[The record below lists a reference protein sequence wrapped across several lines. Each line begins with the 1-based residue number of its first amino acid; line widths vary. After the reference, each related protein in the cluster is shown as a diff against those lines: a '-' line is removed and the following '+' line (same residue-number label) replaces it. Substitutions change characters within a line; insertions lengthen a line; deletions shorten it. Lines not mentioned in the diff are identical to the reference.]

1 MPRTI
6 MLVLLTMLPGAA
18 LALQDAPKIEVEK
31 LADNVYLF
39 THNAHRS
46 LFVVTD
52 STILA
57 TDPQSVE
64 AAPRYVEEIRKISQA
79 PIKYLVYSHHHAD
92 HVSGGAA
99 FGDDVTI
106 VAHQGVL
113 DHIQGDILPPHI
125 TFAEET
131 SLYLDDLEVRLM
143 FPGPSET
150 ESNIIVHVPERGVA
164 FMVDAVG
171 VRVVPWRNM
180 SGSNPHEWL
189 AVLEKMDAIDFEILA
204 PGHGPTGKKENVGEY
219 IGYMTALIAAVQN
232 GIDKGQTLEQMQ
244 ASLELAKYT
253 DWTRYDEH
261 FDMNIEGVH
270 RELTK

>member
-1 MPRTI
+1 MTR
-6 MLVLLTMLPGAA
+6 LVLLVLWTLLAGGAYA
-18 LALQDAPKIEVEK
+18 QEPKIEVEK
-31 LADNVYLF
+31 LAENVYLF

-52 STILA
+52 SAVLA

-64 AAPRYVEEIRKISQA
+64 AAPRYAAEIRKISRA
-79 PIKYLVYSHHHAD
+79 PVKYLVYSHHHDD

-113 DHIQGDILPPHI
+113 AHIEGDILPPDI

-131 SLYLDDLEVRLM
+131 SLYLDDLEVRLL

-180 SGSNPHEWL
+180 SGSNPNEWL
-189 AVLEKMDAIDFEILA
+189 AVLEKLDELEFEILA
-204 PGHGPTGKKENVGEY
+204 PGHGPTGTKENVGEY
-219 IGYMTALIAAVQN
+219 IGYMKALIAAVQD

-244 ASLELAKYT
+244 ESLELAEYM
-253 DWTRYDEH
+253 DWTRYDQH

>member
-1 MPRTI
+1 MLRIALPMVL
-6 MLVLLTMLPGAA
+6 MLVTQVAKAQEPT
-18 LALQDAPKIEVEK
+18 IEVDK

-52 STILA
+52 DAILA

-64 AAPRYVEEIRKISQA
+64 ASPRYVEEIRKISQA

-92 HVSGGAA
+92 HVSGGSA
-99 FGDDVTI
+99 FGDGVTI
-106 VAHQGVL
+106 IAHEGVL
-113 DHIQGDILPPHI
+113 DHIEGDIVAPDI

-131 SLYLDDLEVRLM
+131 SVYLDDLEVRLIY
-143 FPGPSET
+143 PGPSET
-150 ESNIIVHVPERGVA
+150 ESNIIVYVPDRSVA
-164 FMVDAVG
+164 FMVDTVG

-180 SGSNPHEWL
+180 ASGNPHHWVAALKKLDE
-189 AVLEKMDAIDFEILA
+189 IDFEILA
-204 PGHGPTGKKENVGEY
+204 PGHGPTGTKANVGEY
-219 IGYMTALIAAVQN
+219 IAYMSALIAAVQD

-244 ASLELAKYT
+244 ESLELAEFT
-253 DWTRYDEH
+253 SWTRYDEH
-261 FDMNIEGVH
+261 FDLNIEGVH